1 MLQIR
6 GEIQAVAD
14 GIADAQDNVL
24 KGAPHTAREVTGDE
38 WQHGYSRRAAAYPLA
53 FVKEDKFW
61 PPVGRID
68 NAHGDRN
75 LICACPPVAAYA
87 DD

>member
-1 MLQIR
+1 MPRIR
-6 GEIQAVAD
+6 DAIEAVAD
-14 GIADAQDNVL
+14 GRADAQDNVL

-38 WQHGYSRRAAAYPLA
+38 WRHAYSRRAAYPLQI
-53 FVKEDKFW
+53 VGQDKFW

-75 LICACPPVAAYA
+75 LVCACPPVAAHA
-87 DD
+87 ED